1 MFIVLH
7 STLALSAYDA
17 LLTAFRAA
25 GDLDEEKLD
34 TLSIV
39 RQSLKISDARHK
51 VEVRRVA
58 GNFDCFNVNGFK
70 RIQDWRDE
78 GFLSFRRNLKHVLIH
93 HPDHIDSIQIIK

>member
-1 MFIVLH
+1 MG
-7 STLALSAYDA
+7 AYGA

-25 GDLDEEKLD
+25 GDLDEEKRD

-58 GNFDCFNVNGFK
+58 TNPRLC
-70 RIQDWRDE
+70 
-78 GFLSFRRNLKHVLIH
+78 LIA
-93 HPDHIDSIQIIK
+93 DA